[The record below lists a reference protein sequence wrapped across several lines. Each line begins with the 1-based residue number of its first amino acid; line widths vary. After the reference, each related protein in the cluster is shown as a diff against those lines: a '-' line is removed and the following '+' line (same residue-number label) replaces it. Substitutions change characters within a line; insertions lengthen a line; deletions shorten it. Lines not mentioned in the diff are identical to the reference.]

1 MSQESALTNRM
12 KRLTS
17 HSNNFVTSTNNQN
30 GAITIVMSAI
40 VLFLLSMVSV
50 FAARVMIT
58 DHRISS
64 NYYYSKQSYTAA
76 QAGMEE
82 ATLELDKRNIIV
94 HATNTY
100 NIFTNTTD
108 TSCPGINAGDT
119 GKMCL
124 KDDKANADATD
135 DIGLGIFRAT
145 YAAPVDADTVY
156 LTVDAWAPDGTGSKQ
171 FNQAVRFAK
180 AMSYPPPAAL
190 VASGNIN
197 VATTASVTL
206 RNMNSDVAFWI
217 GGNNNGSPVSTVG
230 SGSGEYANQAALSAI
245 GSASDMFDNFFSY
258 DSATIKRHAE
268 VISCGGGCTSS
279 SNEID
284 PMKNTG
290 GIFWVEG
297 NITLN
302 SSTILGTTAD
312 PAIIIM
318 NGGQLILSNTNSTVN
333 GVIFQFGDW
342 LDGGSDG
349 LINGA
354 LIVQGDFSESGSLTI
369 DYGDVGA
376 GGIPEITNL
385 EQLGIYNLIAGS
397 WKDF

>member
-1 MSQESALTNRM
+1 MNSLILRPTVLIN
-12 KRLTS
+12 
-17 HSNNFVTSTNNQN
+17 STRNQT
-30 GAITIVMSAI
+30 GAVTIVMSTI

-64 NYYYSKQSYTAA
+64 NYYYSKQSYTSA

-82 ATLELDKRNIIV
+82 ATLHLDRRNITV
-94 HATNTY
+94 HASNTY
-100 NIFTNTTD
+100 DIFTNTTD
-108 TSCPGINAGDT
+108 TSCPGIDAGDT

-124 KDDKANADATD
+124 KDDKNNADASD
-135 DIGLGIFRAT
+135 DIGLGIYRAK
-145 YAAPVDADTVY
+145 YSAPVDADTVY
-156 LTVDAWAPDGTGSKQ
+156 ISVNAWAPDGTGSKQ
-171 FNQAVRFAK
+171 FTQAVRFAK
-180 AMSYPPPAAL
+180 AMSYPPPAPL
-190 VASGNIN
+190 VASGNIG
-197 VATTASVTL
+197 ATTTASVTL

-217 GGNNNGSPVSTVG
+217 GGNNNGSPTSTVS
-230 SGSGEYANQAALSAI
+230 SGSGEYASQAALSAI
-245 GSASDMFDNFFSY
+245 GSAGDMFDNFFSY
-258 DSATIKRHAE
+258 DSATIQRHAE
-268 VISCGGGCTSS
+268 IISCGGGCTSS
-279 SNEID
+279 SNAID

-302 SSTILGTTAD
+302 ASTILGTTTD

-318 NGGQLILSNTNSTVN
+318 NGGQLILSNNNSTVN

-369 DYGDVGA
+369 DYGDAGA
-376 GGIPEITNL
+376 AGIPEITNL
-385 EQLGIYNLIAGS
+385 GQLGIYNLIAGS